1 MPEYPTNRLQGQN
14 FHGSPMSSK
23 VICTILESL
32 APGVKAMHVLE
43 VWGSLPERGTLTDGR
58 LRPVIVFG
66 LQVEKEL
73 LQSMPGYPG
82 EKAASEQG
90 VFYLS
95 LPCNEEGLFK
105 ISDQA
110 KQYAIQP
117 PHTPTI
123 HTHPKIISLLR
134 SFKHACENMKSAL
147 KAQANSAKKML
158 LTEKRDKA
166 LASLD
171 GFNDALIA
179 RLSKEDAAI
188 RFWVGNMEKIEL
200 EEIDRLMAEI
210 THLVGDIRNVKK
222 TRLTDAIEIA
232 LKCAGAVENMMHT
245 LAQAVE
251 RLDHV

>member
-1 MPEYPTNRLQGQN
+1 
-14 FHGSPMSSK
+14 MSSK

-43 VWGSLPERGTLTDGR
+43 VWGSLPERGALTDGR

-82 EKAASEQG
+82 EEAASEQG

-95 LPCNEEGLFK
+95 LPCNEKGLFK
-105 ISDQA
+105 IIDQVR
-110 KQYAIQP
+110 QYAIQP
-117 PHTPTI
+117 PDTPTI

-147 KAQANSAKKML
+147 KAQANSARML
-158 LTEKRDKA
+158 LTENRGKA

-171 GFNDALIA
+171 GFNDAVIA

-188 RFWVGNMEKIEL
+188 RFWVGNMEKLEL

-222 TRLTDAIEIA
+222 TRLTDAIEMA
-232 LKCAGAVENMMHT
+232 LQCAGTVENMMHT
-245 LAQAVE
+245 LARSVE
-251 RLDHV
+251 RLNHV